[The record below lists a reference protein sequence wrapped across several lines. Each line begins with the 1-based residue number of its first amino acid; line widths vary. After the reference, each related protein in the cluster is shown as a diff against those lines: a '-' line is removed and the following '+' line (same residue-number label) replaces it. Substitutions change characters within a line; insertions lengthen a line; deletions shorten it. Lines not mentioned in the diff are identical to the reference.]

1 MVRNKMTVYSRT
13 LFATIACVA
22 VLISFGCSGRASR
35 VHAPAIDAVAAG
47 KAAME
52 QYDTDKDGK
61 VSGGELEAAASL
73 QAALKNLDTNGDSAV
88 SADEVTA
95 RIQAWQDSKIGLLPV
110 ACIITFRGE
119 PLVGAT
125 VVFEPE
131 AFLGETLK
139 ACEGK
144 TNQQGRANLR
154 IPDSERKLPGG
165 APGLY
170 KIKITS
176 PNAQI
181 PEKYNTQ
188 TVLGA
193 EVANDSATAKSGV
206 ILSLH

>member
-1 MVRNKMTVYSRT
+1 
-13 LFATIACVA
+13 
-22 VLISFGCSGRASR
+22 
-35 VHAPAIDAVAAG
+35 VAAG

-61 VSGGELEAAASL
+61 VAGDELQAAASL
-73 QAALKNLDTNGDSAV
+73 QAALKNLDTNGDLAV
-88 SADEVTA
+88 SAEEVTA
-95 RIQAWQDSKIGLLPV
+95 RIQDWQDSKIGLMPV
-110 ACIITFRGE
+110 ACTITFQGK
-119 PLVGAT
+119 PLADAV

-131 AFLGETLK
+131 SFLGETLE

-144 TNQQGRANLR
+144 TNQYGRANLR
-154 IPDSERKLPGG
+154 IPSSERKLPGG

-193 EVANDSATAKSGV
+193 EIANDSATAQTGV
-206 ILSLH
+206 TLSLD